1 MTNQKVKKRKIV
13 GPAIVGNIVEYY
25 DFGLFAVYAHTIGA
39 LFFPAS
45 KAYMQTLWAFGTFA
59 LGFFMRPLGGLVF
72 GYIGDKFGRKTS
84 LSISILGMAFCTFL
98 IGILPT
104 HEDIGIWAAAA
115 LLCVR
120 LMQGLCVGG
129 EGAGVAI
136 FVLEHTEGY
145 RPGFMGSI
153 VMASNMVGTLL
164 AVFVGILLDYFCHT
178 DYCWRYAFIFGGF
191 TGLIGLY
198 LRHQLHET
206 PGFVERKN
214 SASLIKHPII
224 HAVKHNLPSVLL
236 VIMIGGMTSAVA
248 YTIRGYLN
256 TFFLEV
262 MKYNNGEAL
271 LFTSF
276 ALFMMII
283 LLPLFGL
290 LSDKVG
296 HRKFL
301 HIVCIMIILLIVPS
315 YDLLANPEKNT
326 ILVFMGLLLLGGM
339 SAAICAPA
347 YSYAVKAFEV
357 ELRFSGVAVSW
368 NIGLALLGGTTPVIS
383 RYLSEKVSVTAP
395 AYYLMG
401 TAILFMVI
409 SMLTAKK
416 SHRRGA

>member
-1 MTNQKVKKRKIV
+1 MSKMKKRKIV

-39 LFFPAS
+39 LFFPA
-45 KAYMQTLWAFGTFA
+45 KAAYVQTLWAFGTFA

-72 GYIGDKFGRKTS
+72 GYIGDKLGRKTS

-98 IGILPT
+98 IGIIPT
-104 HEDIGIWAAAA
+104 YQAVGIFAPI
-115 LLCVR
+115 LLLIIR

-145 RPGFMGSI
+145 RPGLMGSI

-164 AVFVGILLDYFCHT
+164 AVFIGIILDYFCQT
-178 DYCWRYAFIFGGF
+178 DQCWRYAFIGGGL
-191 TGLIGLY
+191 TGLVGLY
-198 LRHQLHET
+198 LRYNLTET
-206 PGFVERKN
+206 PGFIERKN
-214 SASLIKHPII
+214 SQNIIKHPIVL
-224 HAVKHNLPSVLL
+224 AMKKQWPSVLIVMML
-236 VIMIGGMTSAVA
+236 GGLTSAIA

-262 MKYNNGEAL
+262 MKYDTSEAL
-271 LFTSF
+271 YFTSF
-276 ALFMMII
+276 ALLMMIV

-301 HIVCIMIILLIVPS
+301 HIVCVSIMLLIMTS
-315 YDLLANPEKNT
+315 YNMIANPQKNVVMVFIGLF
-326 ILVFMGLLLLGGM
+326 ILASLA
-339 SAAICAPA
+339 SAICAPA
-347 YSYAVKAFEV
+347 YSYATKAFEV

-383 RYLSEKVSVTAP
+383 RYLSEKIAVTAP
-395 AYYLMG
+395 AYYIMSV
-401 TAILFMVI
+401 AAFFLFI
-409 SMLTAKK
+409 SLITTKK
-416 SHRRGA
+416 RYPKENI